1 MLVIFDV
8 EGVLY
13 DAEYL
18 PLLAKLVNK
27 EEEIMDITLKGIKGE
42 IPWEEG
48 LLRRVDKLR
57 GIKYEDAIK
66 IAREMPLMNGAKEAC
81 QKLKRAGWRLIA
93 VSGGFTIMMDKL
105 KEELGLDYIASNEL
119 IFNDGVLTGVD
130 IMVNSNKANAIAKVI
145 REWGE
150 DKEHIVSVVDGANDL
165 KLFEIAGLKI
175 AFNAHEVVTSKADV
189 IIDEKDLR
197 LLLPAIEQHYG
208 TIEVKNSIRL
218 E

>member
-27 EEEIMDITLKGIKGE
+27 EKEIMDITIKGIKGE

-48 LLRRVDKLR
+48 LLRRVDELR
-57 GIKYEDAIK
+57 GIKYEDAIR
-66 IAREMPLMNGAKEAC
+66 IAREMPIMNGAKEVC
-81 QKLKRAGWRLIA
+81 QKLKRAGWKLIA

-105 KEELGLDYIASNEL
+105 KEELGLDYIVSNEL
-119 IFNDGVLTGVD
+119 IFHNGVLTGVD

-150 DKEHIVSVVDGANDL
+150 TKEDIVSVVDGANDL
-165 KLFEIAGLKI
+165 KLFEIAGLKV
-175 AFNAHEVVTSKADV
+175 AFNAHEIVTSKADV
-189 IIDEKDLR
+189 IIDDKDLR

-208 TIEVKNSIRL
+208 TIEVSNSIRL

>member
-27 EEEIMDITLKGIKGE
+27 EEEIMDITIKGIKGE

-48 LLRRVDKLR
+48 LLRRVDELR
-57 GIKYEDAIK
+57 GIKYEDAIR
-66 IAREMPLMNGAKEAC
+66 IAKEMPIMDGAKEVC
-81 QKLKRAGWRLIA
+81 QKLKRAGWKLIA

-105 KEELGLDYIASNEL
+105 KEELDLDYIASNEL
-119 IFNDGVLTGVD
+119 IFHNGVLTGVD

-150 DKEHIVSVVDGANDL
+150 TKEDIVSVVDGANDL
-165 KLFEIAGLKI
+165 KLFEIAGLKV
-175 AFNAHEVVTSKADV
+175 AFNAHEIVTSKADV

-197 LLLPAIEQHYG
+197 LLLPAIERHYG